1 LKVRFSR
8 TARADLKAA
17 FDFIY
22 PDSPRAAEAVFL
34 AILDATDSLAEFPNR
49 GRVGL
54 LPGSRELVVTATGH
68 IISYIVADGVVTVL
82 RIQHGRED
90 RTS

>member
-1 LKVRFSR
+1 MKVRIS
-8 TARADLKAA
+8 TAARADIKAV

-34 AILDATDSLAEFPNR
+34 AILDATDSLAKFPNR
-49 GRVGL
+49 GRPGL
-54 LPGSRELVVTATGH
+54 LAGTRELVVSATGH
-68 IISYIVADGVVTVL
+68 IVTYSVENGVVTVI

-90 RTS
+90 RS